1 MVASAAFVFQN
12 FIFWS
17 FNVYLIAIKRIMDV
31 DFKGLIF
38 QKYNFDDF
46 TRRQKNNRIF
56 PGQAGTGENISRMF
70 VDVIPSQLRGL
81 R

>member
-1 MVASAAFVFQN
+1 MTKEILQTSNIKFIRQN
-12 FIFWS
+12 
-17 FNVYLIAIKRIMDV
+17 KM

-46 TRRQKNNRIF
+46 TRRQKNNRIL